1 MLSNHFHGV
10 LRSRPD
16 IVSTWSDEEV
26 AWRWRLAWPTYRNGV
41 WDRQVTDKQVQSL
54 LQRGRTDEKYLPM
67 IRRNLGNI
75 SWFCG
80 RLQESISRLCNR
92 ERGTQGHCWQERY
105 KNRLLKSLDE
115 IIGAM
120 LYDDLQQVV
129 AGMVDRLEDS
139 LHSSIRRRF
148 RAEAAAA
155 FKEIHQREA
164 NPARE
169 DDARELEQLEAFY
182 ADSFLTPY
190 SHTEFPLLTMAD
202 TGVPPPHERLHPG
215 ANAPP
220 IVLRGYVLNNAR
232 HAALAIPGVGEN
244 TSQPAAHPAPNVVDE
259 APCDEAP
266 CDEQTSSSGSSK
278 PRRRGRP
285 RSPDATFATHRR
297 LQRTRRRRA
306 SRNSFLGEFGAL
318 YHPLLMQFAERILAS
333 RGLRQDGTTMAQEIA
348 AKDNKAAACADL
360 DPTAAP
366 STTAT
371 APPPDNATSSWLRH
385 ARAFGRWLRDIA
397 ATLPPHLARLLE
409 PAPRGDPPPP
419 QRD

>member
-1 MLSNHFHGV
+1 MPDAARCEKMDPLQIQTHHVWNRCVQSIWLLGVDRRTGVDHGYRRHWMESLIEYLASVFAVDVGGYNLLSNHFHGV

-26 AWRWRLAWPTYRNGV
+26 AWRWQLAWPTFRNGV

-67 IRRNLGNI
+67 IRKNLGNI

-105 KNRLLKSLDE
+105 KNRLLKTLDE

-120 LYDDLQQVV
+120 LYDDLQQLV
-129 AGMVDRLEDS
+129 AGMVNRVEDS

-148 RAEAAAA
+148 RAESAAA

-169 DDARELEQLEAFY
+169 DDARELEQLESFY
-182 ADSFLTPY
+182 ADSYLTPY
-190 SHTEFPLLTMAD
+190 SHPEFPLLTMAD
-202 TGVPPPHERLHPG
+202 TGVPPPRERLHPG

-232 HAALAIPGVGEN
+232 HASLAIPGVVEN
-244 TSQPAAHPAPNVVDE
+244 TSQPAEHPAPNVVDE

-266 CDEQTSSSGSSK
+266 CDEQTSSSGSSIGLPAK
-278 PRRRGRP
+278 TVLSDLLSDLPCRDFP
-285 RSPDATFATHRR
+285 AKTV
-297 LQRTRRRRA
+297 L
-306 SRNSFLGEFGAL
+306 NSL
-318 YHPLLMQFAERILAS
+318 LLMQFAERILAN
-333 RGLRQDGTTMAQEIA
+333 RGLRQ
-348 AKDNKAAACADL
+348 
-360 DPTAAP
+360 
-366 STTAT
+366 
-371 APPPDNATSSWLRH
+371 
-385 ARAFGRWLRDIA
+385 
-397 ATLPPHLARLLE
+397 
-409 PAPRGDPPPP
+409 
-419 QRD
+419 